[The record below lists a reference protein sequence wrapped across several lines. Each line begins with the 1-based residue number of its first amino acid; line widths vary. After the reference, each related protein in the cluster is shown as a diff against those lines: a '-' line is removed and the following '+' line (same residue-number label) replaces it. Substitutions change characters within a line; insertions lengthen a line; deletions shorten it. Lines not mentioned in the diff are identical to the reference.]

1 MKLLTTKATEN
12 KFKVYLRTEANLKI
26 FRRKERNI

>member
-12 KFKVYLRTEANLKI
+12 KFKVYLRTGTNLKI
-26 FRRKERNI
+26 FRKERNL